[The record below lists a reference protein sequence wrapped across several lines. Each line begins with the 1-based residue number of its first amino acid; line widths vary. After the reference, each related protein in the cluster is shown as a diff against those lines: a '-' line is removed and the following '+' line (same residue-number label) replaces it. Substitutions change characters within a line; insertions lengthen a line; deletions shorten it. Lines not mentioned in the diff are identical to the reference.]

1 MRAVL
6 ISMFAASALLLA
18 ANAQADA
25 DLAKN
30 SGCLNCHN
38 VDTKLVGPSLKE
50 IAAKYAGQ
58 DDASDYLV
66 GQIKNGSNGVWG
78 QCLCRQ
84 MLWSAMITLKF
95 WQISSCHSTKIAFI
109 VKKPAFYNAG
119 FFYCR

>member
-66 GQIKNGSNGVWG
+66 GQIKNSSNGVWG
-78 QCLCRQ
+78 PVP
-84 MLWSAMITLKF
+84 MPPNAMVSDDNAKVL
-95 WQISSCHSTKIAFI
+95 ADFI
-109 VKKPAFYNAG
+109 LSLN
-119 FFYCR
+119 

>member
-6 ISMFAASALLLA
+6 IGVVAASALLLA

-50 IAAKYAGQ
+50 VAAKYAGE
-58 DDASDYLV
+58 DGASDYLADK
-66 GQIKNGSNGVWG
+66 IKNGSNGVWG
-78 QCLCRQ
+78 PVP
-84 MLWSAMITLKF
+84 MPPNAMVSDENAKVL
-95 WQISSCHSTKIAFI
+95 ADFI
-109 VKKPAFYNAG
+109 LSLN
-119 FFYCR
+119 

>member
-58 DDASDYLV
+58 DGASDYLA
-66 GQIKNGSNGVWG
+66 GKIKNGSNGVWG
-78 QCLCRQ
+78 PVPMPPNPMVSDDNAKVL
-84 MLWSAMITLKF
+84 SD
-95 WQISSCHSTKIAFI
+95 FI
-109 VKKPAFYNAG
+109 LSLN
-119 FFYCR
+119 

>member
-58 DDASDYLV
+58 DGASDYLA

-78 QCLCRQ
+78 PVP
-84 MLWSAMITLKF
+84 MPPNAMVSDDNAKVLADFILSLK
-95 WQISSCHSTKIAFI
+95 
-109 VKKPAFYNAG
+109 
-119 FFYCR
+119 

>member
-1 MRAVL
+1 
-6 ISMFAASALLLA
+6 MFAASALLLA

-25 DLAKN
+25 DLAKS

-58 DDASDYLV
+58 DGASDYLA

-78 QCLCRQ
+78 PVPMPPNGMVSDDNAKVLADFI
-84 MLWSAMITLKF
+84 LTL
-95 WQISSCHSTKIAFI
+95 
-109 VKKPAFYNAG
+109 N
-119 FFYCR
+119 

>member
-58 DDASDYLV
+58 DGASDYLA

-78 QCLCRQ
+78 PVPMPPNGMVSDDNARVL
-84 MLWSAMITLKF
+84 AD
-95 WQISSCHSTKIAFI
+95 FI
-109 VKKPAFYNAG
+109 LSLN
-119 FFYCR
+119 